1 MEVQINVSHQLRALL
16 PDLVNKRMDTN
27 TRNKPSTSFYRKY
40 VVRQMIFSTHCI
52 VLKTTY
58 DMRGFTYFLTCE
70 VNIISLFLLGSRRS
84 LGFSLNS
91 HISVMNYRLVLPL
104 RGERF

>member
-1 MEVQINVSHQLRALL
+1 MDIN
-16 PDLVNKRMDTN
+16 TC
-27 TRNKPSTSFYRKY
+27 NKPSTSFYRKY
-40 VVRQMIFSTHCI
+40 AVRQMIFSTHCI

-58 DMRGFTYFLTCE
+58 DMRDFTYFLTCE
-70 VNIISLFLLGSRRS
+70 VNIISFFLLGSRGG

-104 RGERF
+104 QGKVLINYRVRVFLGN